1 MKRLSDN
8 WNGSE
13 TMSKKKPKVKAEVT
27 EEGNLV
33 FTLPFIRTRKG
44 TKAKPSIPHKD
55 KKKEDKRKHKS
66 E

>member
-1 MKRLSDN
+1 M
-8 WNGSE
+8 
-13 TMSKKKPKVKAEVT
+13 KPKDIEK
-27 EEGNLV
+27 LL
-33 FTLPFIRTRKG
+33 LPIPKIRKG